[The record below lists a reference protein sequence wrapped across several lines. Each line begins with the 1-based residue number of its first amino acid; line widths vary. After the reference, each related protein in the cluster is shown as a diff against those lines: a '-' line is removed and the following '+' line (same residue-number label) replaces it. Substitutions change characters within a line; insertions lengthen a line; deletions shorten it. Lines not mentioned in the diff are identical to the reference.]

1 MYIFIFFIVLLL
13 LGMLSQ
19 CILYIFYGNLA
30 QEAQNMYKTNH
41 KLLKQIKLKY
51 ENYYSL
57 GMKVANMEAFLG
69 KMLCKYRI
77 WGISIHGW
85 RQCNKW
91 CAFLSLAAGWA
102 CGHALEGLS
111 LAALFILFEQIIGL
125 DVKEK
130 LLYWNMEDFL
140 ENLLQYR
147 LASMEEAE
155 DAPQAISRET
165 SQETQQ
171 AIPEAMAAA
180 ANEKTQSQNTF
191 SSADEK
197 IINEILAEFLG

>member
-1 MYIFIFFIVLLL
+1 MYIFIVFLVLLV
-13 LGMLSQ
+13 LGTLSQ
-19 CILYIFYGNLA
+19 CVLYIFYGNLA

-57 GMKVANMEAFLG
+57 GMKVANMDAFLG

-91 CAFLSLAAGWA
+91 CAFLSLAAGWMY
-102 CGHALEGLS
+102 GHALEGLS
-111 LAALFILFEQIIGL
+111 LAALFILFEQIMGL

-147 LASMEEAE
+147 LASMEEKE
-155 DAPQAISRET
+155 EPEKK
-165 SQETQQ
+165 SQEVPQPM
-171 AIPEAMAAA
+171 PEAMVAAA
-180 ANEKTQSQNTF
+180 DEKTQPKNTF
-191 SSADEK
+191 SSVDEK

>member
-1 MYIFIFFIVLLL
+1 MYILILFMVLLV
-13 LGMLSQ
+13 LGALSQ
-19 CILYIFYGNLA
+19 CVLYIFYGNLA

-77 WGISIHGW
+77 GGISIHGW

-91 CAFLSLAAGWA
+91 CAFLSLIAGWTS
-102 CGHALEGLS
+102 GHALEGLS
-111 LAALFILFEQIIGL
+111 LAALFILFEQIMGL

-147 LASMEEAE
+147 LASMEEQE
-155 DAPQAISRET
+155 ESKENVQETPQAIP
-165 SQETQQ
+165 Q
-171 AIPEAMAAA
+171 AMAAA
-180 ANEKTQSQNTF
+180 ADERTQPQNTF
-191 SSADEK
+191 SSVDEK

>member
-1 MYIFIFFIVLLL
+1 MYIFILFMVLLV
-13 LGMLSQ
+13 LGTLSQ
-19 CILYIFYGNLA
+19 CVLYIFYGSLA

-77 WGISIHGW
+77 GGISIHGW

-91 CAFLSLAAGWA
+91 CAFLSLAAGWVS
-102 CGHALEGLS
+102 GHALEGLS
-111 LAALFILFEQIIGL
+111 LAALFILFEQIMGL

-147 LASMEEAE
+147 LASMEEKE
-155 DAPQAISRET
+155 E
-165 SQETQQ
+165 QEEKIQE
-171 AIPEAMAAA
+171 APEAMAAA
-180 ANEKTQSQNTF
+180 ADENTQPQNTF
-191 SSADEK
+191 SSVDEK
-197 IINEILAEFLG
+197 IINEILTEFLG

>member
-1 MYIFIFFIVLLL
+1 MYIFILFMVLLV
-13 LGMLSQ
+13 LGTLSQ
-19 CILYIFYGNLA
+19 CVLYIFYGSLS

-77 WGISIHGW
+77 GGISIHGW

-91 CAFLSLAAGWA
+91 CAFLSLVAGWA
-102 CGHALEGLS
+102 SGHALEGLS
-111 LAALFILFEQIIGL
+111 LAALFILFEQIMGL

-147 LASMEEAE
+147 LASMEEKE
-155 DAPQAISRET
+155 E
-165 SQETQQ
+165 QEEKLQEM
-171 AIPEAMAAA
+171 PEAMAAA
-180 ANEKTQSQNTF
+180 ADEKTSPQNTF
-191 SSADEK
+191 SSVDEK